1 MSGAWSSVVRFACHV
16 PFGMIAFRGRVIYGT
31 LRELAGTGI
40 FDVITHGRAF
50 LYGLSMYS
58 TWGVF
63 GFVWNFIMFIG
74 CIACDSYLCV
84 LLGLVDTM
92 IAVSLAVSAA
102 MQAQFMPTTYSAC
115 GGATD
120 WRNGTDGRN
129 FFLTAN
135 STTFTGYGG
144 PSALCFTIVEN
155 WAITVAITVLYGL
168 TGIINIAFGVL
179 VVQDDRKRRQSYRH
193 VYGNSTHVRSRSR
206 PGQRR
211 PGVMGYMSWLFLWA
225 LFILAQ
231 LLPVSRFGF
240 RYTCKVLQRARNQKH
255 GKGNQRKEKPPPPK
269 RCAEERG
276 SDANELPGKPFEPP
290 DAMLKQLHFVEL
302 VDTSQ
307 SSKALRMRVFG
318 QEDVPGSEQ
327 LDDLRQVT
335 CHNKDKSSCEMCG
348 IQICPMLPRMVAMG
362 EAASGTHMPTPRPG
376 DPLPHFADHEALPDV
391 RGAGAHRAHG
401 EARGNRQA

>member
-16 PFGMIAFRGRVIYGT
+16 PFGMMAFRGRAIYGT

-50 LYGLSMYS
+50 LCGLSMYS

-155 WAITVAITVLYGL
+155 WAITVAIT
-168 TGIINIAFGVL
+168 
-179 VVQDDRKRRQSYRH
+179 
-193 VYGNSTHVRSRSR
+193 RSR

-231 LLPVSRFGF
+231 LLPVSRFCF